1 MAERSDISVDW
12 GIFGR
17 SSPRI
22 IEVAS
27 PSTLLKIQDF
37 IDTMRSNTLAAGEPA
52 LDNLD
57 DDPVYT
63 QEFDPAGK
71 VPTEPGIQSGIIATM
86 FNAKLR
92 FAARA
97 GPATVLCRATEG
109 TLVAYLRDTG
119 SQTGGDSNTV
129 LIDSAADFINFGI
142 EEKDVD
148 KFTVRNVTDGSSAE
162 VSTVDSGIQIT
173 TDGLTGGS
181 DNLFQAGDE
190 IVVEGYALSPIA
202 PSAFTSVSYSTS
214 VSPSIQSLTTMENQ
228 IAEIHGQVQREIYID
243 TSALTNGNGY
253 QQTPYDNWTDAVDEA
268 EANNIKNLVLL
279 ADATVDR
286 QINNFVIRGVGD
298 PSIDVNGQV
307 WEKNMLMDLSITG
320 SIGGTDESHYS
331 HCHILTGVT
340 GLSGDLDGCGFA
352 GTVTL
357 RASATTHIIDG
368 YSLVAGL
375 SRPTI
380 DVNGGGCSTSIRDY
394 RGGLILAGADNVADA
409 VTVSMAMGRL
419 QLAASNTDGTI
430 SVRGACEFEDL
441 SAGTAV
447 DTGALLEPNQVREV
461 WKILGLDLDDVITIT
476 PTGVTTSQG
485 SFVIAFS
492 GDGITSTI
500 MDRTS

>member
-12 GIFGR
+12 GGFGR

-27 PSTLLKIQDF
+27 PSTLLRIQDF
-37 IDTMRSNTLAAGEPA
+37 IDTMRSNSLAAGEPD
-52 LDNLD
+52 LNNLD
-57 DDPVYT
+57 DDPVFSL
-63 QEFDPAGK
+63 EFDPAGK

-92 FAARA
+92 FEARG

-119 SQTGGDSNTV
+119 SQTGADSNTV

-148 KFTVRNVTDGSSAE
+148 KFVVRNVTDGSSAE
-162 VSTVDSGIQIT
+162 VVTVDTGIQIT

-214 VSPSIQSLTTMENQ
+214 VAPSIQSITTMENQ
-228 IAEIHGQVQREIYID
+228 IAEIHGQVQREIYVD

-253 QQTPYDNWTDAVDEA
+253 QQTPYDNWTDAVDDA
-268 EANNIKNLVLL
+268 EANNIKNLVVL

-286 QINNFVIRGVGD
+286 QIKNFVIRGVGE
-298 PSIDVNGQV
+298 PTLDVNSQI
-307 WEKNMLMDLSITG
+307 WEKNELHDLNITG
-320 SIGGTDESHYS
+320 TIGGTDGSHYH

-340 GLSGDLDGCGFA
+340 GLSGDLHNCGFA
-352 GTVTL
+352 GTITL
-357 RASATTHIIDG
+357 RAGATSSIIDG
-368 YSLVAGL
+368 YSNVAGL
-375 SRPTI
+375 NRPTI
-380 DVNGGGCSTSIRDY
+380 DVGGGGCAVSIRDY
-394 RGGLILAGADNVADA
+394 RGGLVIAGADNVADE

-419 QLAASNTDGTI
+419 QLAADNTDGTI
-430 SVRGACEFEDL
+430 SVRGSCHFEDL
-441 SAGTAV
+441 SAGSTV
-447 DTGALLEPNQVREV
+447 ETGGLLEPNQVREI
-461 WKILGLDLDDVITIT
+461 WKILGLDPDDVITIT
-476 PTGVTTSQG
+476 PSGVTTSQA

-492 GDGITSTI
+492 GDGITSTV
-500 MDRTS
+500 MDRTA